1 MNIPIDWA
9 AAGPAVAVATGALV
23 ALMIDAFWPR
33 RSWLASALPLLAGL
47 VWGFVELGRTGSVDD
62 VSAALTFVVLVGTVL
77 VLVGATVMSDEDAM
91 PPGELHL
98 LLGSAAS
105 GALVMATAR
114 DLVTLIVAIE
124 LLALPSIALVGLRQG
139 DGRGIASS
147 WTFFLTSVVST
158 AVTLMGV
165 ALLYGSTGTLTYA
178 GLSRELV
185 DPAVPDAVVAVA
197 VVLTLVGLLFKLG
210 AVPFHAWVPDTYRG
224 ASVVVAGFLA
234 SVSKA
239 GALGAL
245 LVLLALGLAP
255 VDDVWV
261 PVIAVV
267 ATASMTLGNLAA
279 LRERDGVGMLAWSSV
294 AQAGFLVAPA
304 TAVLT
309 AEGLS
314 APLQYLAVYA
324 LANVVGFTALAVV
337 LRTRGSTSYDV
348 LTGLARSEPWLGV
361 PLAFVA
367 LTLAGFP
374 PAVIG
379 LVTKYVVLR
388 PVIDDGLTWLAVVM
402 AVNVMLGL
410 AYYLRL
416 VVVLV
421 SRPAEEHGITSRP
434 SAPTGLATAAVA
446 VGTAALVVLSV
457 LPGLLFDHLP

>member
-1 MNIPIDWA
+1 VNIPIDWA
-9 AAGPAVAVATGALV
+9 AAGPAVYVATGAVV

-33 RSWLASALPLLAGL
+33 RSWLASGLPLLAGL
-47 VWGFVELGRTGSVDD
+47 VAGLVELGRTGSVDE
-62 VSAALTFVVLVGTVL
+62 VSAALTFVILAGTVL
-77 VLVGATVMSDEDAM
+77 VLVGAAVMSDEDAM

-105 GALVMATAR
+105 GALAMASAR
-114 DLVTLIVAIE
+114 DLVTLVVSIE
-124 LLALPSIALVGLRQG
+124 LLALPSIALVGLRHG
-139 DGRGIASS
+139 DRRGIVSA
-147 WTFFLTSVVST
+147 WTFFLASVVST

-224 ASVVVAGFLA
+224 ASVMVAGFLA

-245 LVLLALGLAP
+245 LVLLALGLGP
-255 VDDVWV
+255 RDHVWV

-294 AQAGFLVAPA
+294 AQAGFLVAPL
-304 TAVLT
+304 TAVST

-314 APLQYLAVYA
+314 APLQYLTVYA
-324 LANVVGFTALAVV
+324 LANIVGFTALAVV
-337 LRTRGSTSYDV
+337 LRRRGSTSYDS
-348 LTGLARSEPWLGV
+348 LTGLARTEPWLGV

-379 LVTKYVVLR
+379 LITKYVVLR
-388 PVIDDGLTWLAVVM
+388 PVVDDGMTWLAVVM

-434 SAPTGLATAAVA
+434 AAPTRLATLAVTA
-446 VGTAALVVLSV
+446 GTAALVVLSV
-457 LPGLLFDHLP
+457 LPGLLLDHLP